1 MSESMWKGIALVS
14 ASVTVMLLVTLAGWS
29 WRFKFLPEENVVQ
42 SATFT
47 LLKIERQ
54 NQLVTTRAFIQAVV
68 RKRSEAWYGNAEVIR
83 IVPATIHYAV
93 DLAEIDHMRLEY
105 DKPSRILY
113 VPLPDVKV
121 LSIDPDLERAEIIR
135 SLDLLRTEGGT
146 GNELEAET
154 EKMVRP
160 ALEKLGTSPQAIRV
174 AKDQAIASVKYL
186 LESALN
192 ATGQPV
198 EVRPYFKSEGKKPV
212 ISESYQ
218 ER

>member
-1 MSESMWKGIALVS
+1 MSKSVWKGLALVS
-14 ASVTVMLLVTLAGWS
+14 GGVLVGAFITLVGWS
-29 WRFKFLPEENVVQ
+29 LHLKLIPEENIVQ
-42 SATFT
+42 SATLT

-54 NQLVTTRAFIQAVV
+54 NQLVTTRAFVQAVV

-93 DLAEIDHMRLEY
+93 DLAEIDRAQLEY
-105 DKPSRILY
+105 DRSTRLLF

-146 GNELEAET
+146 GNKLEVET

-160 ALEKLGTSPQAIRV
+160 TLEKLATSPAAITV
-174 AKDQAIASVKYL
+174 AKDQAIASIKYL
-186 LESALN
+186 LESTLS
-192 ATGQPV
+192 ATGHSV
-198 EVRPYFKSEGKKPV
+198 EVRPYFKSEGKGPV
-212 ISESYQ
+212 MHEPYR